1 MLTQIRRVSGSGKS
15 ARLSP
20 KGGKSFLGRCGERI
34 DGASRRMPGLIR
46 WALLGALFASVPAWA
61 QVAEERLDNGMRVV
75 VKVDRR
81 APVVVSQVWYRAGS
95 VDERNGTTGVAHVL
109 EHMMFKGTPE
119 VPAGEF
125 SKRIAAAGGR
135 ENAFTS
141 RDHTA
146 YFQTLRKDRLELALK
161 LEADRMA
168 NLVLSPQEFAKEI
181 EVVKEE
187 RRLRTE
193 DNAQARLYE
202 AMMAN
207 AFMAHPYR
215 RPVIGWMDDLKH
227 MTVADAREWYE
238 RWYAPN
244 NATLV
249 VAGDVDPAQVFAW
262 ARQYFGPIASR
273 SLPQRKPQAE
283 PGQAGERRV
292 TVKAPAKLPVVALA
306 WQVPRLADP
315 HQDWEPYALEILSGV
330 LDGHAS
336 ARLNQALVRDKRLA
350 TDVDAGYDPISRG
363 PALFMVDATPAE
375 GQGVAT
381 LEAALKAEI
390 TKVATEGVSEA
401 ELSRVKA
408 QVLAGQVYQ
417 QDSLFYQA
425 MLIGEWTTA
434 GLDYRDRQTRFERL
448 KAVTADQVKAVA
460 AKFFVDDHLTV
471 AVLDPQPL
479 PEGGNVTKRGFAGG
493 GHVR

>member
-1 MLTQIRRVSGSGKS
+1 MLTPMPMSRRLPLCLSGTLIAAACFGLPAQAEEVTTQVAKEVVKEASS
-15 ARLSP
+15 
-20 KGGKSFLGRCGERI
+20 
-34 DGASRRMPGLIR
+34 DGAR
-46 WALLGALFASVPAWA
+46 
-61 QVAEERLDNGMRVV
+61 VAEKVLANGMKVV

-95 VDERNGTTGVAHVL
+95 VDELNGTTGVAHVL
-109 EHMMFKGTPE
+109 EHMMFKGTAD

-146 YFQTLRKDRLELALK
+146 YFQTLQKDRLELALK

-168 NLVLSPQEFAKEI
+168 NLALSPQEFTKEI

-202 AMMAN
+202 ALMAN

-215 RPVIGWMDDLKH
+215 RPVIGWMNDLQN
-227 MTVADAREWYE
+227 MSVGDAKAWYE
-238 RWYAPN
+238 RWYTPN

-249 VAGDVDPAQVFAW
+249 VAGDVDPEQVFAW
-262 ARQYFGPIASR
+262 AGQYFGPIATR
-273 SLPQRKPQAE
+273 PLPERKPQLE
-283 PGQAGERRV
+283 PEQTGEKRV
-292 TVKAPAKLPVVALA
+292 VVKAPAKLPVVALA
-306 WQVPRLADP
+306 WHVPRLAAP
-315 HQDWEPYALEILSGV
+315 AKDWEPYALEILAGV
-330 LDGHAS
+330 LDGNAS
-336 ARLNQALVRDKRLA
+336 ARLNQSLVRDKQLA
-350 TDVDAGYDPISRG
+350 TEVDAGYDAVSRG

-375 GQGVAT
+375 GQSIGAV
-381 LEAALKAEI
+381 EAALKDEI
-390 TKVATEGVSEA
+390 AKVARDGVSDA

-408 QVLAGQVYQ
+408 QVLAGQIYQ

-448 KAVTADQVKAVA
+448 KSVTAEQVKSVA
-460 AKFFVDDHLTV
+460 GKFFNNDQLTV

-479 PEGGNVTKRGFAGG
+479 PKEPNPMQRGFAGG

>member
-1 MLTQIRRVSGSGKS
+1 MLT
-15 ARLSP
+15 LSP
-20 KGGKSFLGRCGERI
+20 L
-34 DGASRRMPGLIR
+34 SRRFTLRIAGAVLM
-46 WALLGALFASVPAWA
+46 ALSFSPLVH
-61 QVAEERLDNGMRVV
+61 AEEMEQVLANGMKVV

-95 VDERNGTTGVAHVL
+95 VDEYNGTTGVAHVL
-109 EHMMFKGTPE
+109 EHMMFKGTPD

-146 YFQTLRKDRLELALK
+146 YFQTLQKDRLELALK

-168 NLVLSPQEFAKEI
+168 NLALSAQEFAKEI

-193 DNAQARLYE
+193 DNAQAKLYE
-202 AMMAN
+202 ALMAN

-215 RPVIGWMDDLKH
+215 RPVIGWMDDLQH
-227 MTVADAREWYE
+227 MTVADAQEWYG

-249 VAGDVDPAQVFAW
+249 VAGDVDPQQVFAW
-262 ARQYFGPIASR
+262 TQQYFGGIASR
-273 SLPQRKPQAE
+273 PLPERKPQVE
-283 PGQAGERRV
+283 PEQMGERRV
-292 TVKAPAKLPVVALA
+292 IVKAPAKQPVVALA

-315 HQDWEPYALEILSGV
+315 AKDWEPYALEILAGV

-336 ARLNQALVRDKRLA
+336 ARLNQSLVRDKQLA
-350 TDVDAGYDPISRG
+350 TEVDAGYDSVSRG
-363 PALFMVDATPAE
+363 PALFMVDAAPVE
-375 GQGVAT
+375 GQTVAT

-390 TKVATEGVSEA
+390 AKVAKEGVSET

-408 QVLAGQVYQ
+408 QVLAGQIYQ

-460 AKFFVDDHLTV
+460 GKFFVDDHLTV

-479 PEGGNVTKRGFAGG
+479 PEGRNVLNRGFAGG

>member
-1 MLTQIRRVSGSGKS
+1 MGSYTSGDK
-15 ARLSP
+15 P
-20 KGGKSFLGRCGERI
+20 KL
-34 DGASRRMPGLIR
+34 PGIVM
-46 WALLGALFASVPAWA
+46 ALAMVMCAVVPAR
-61 QVAEERLDNGMRVV
+61 AEVVEKTLANGMKVV

-95 VDERNGTTGVAHVL
+95 MDEHNGTTGVAHVL
-109 EHMMFKGTPE
+109 EHMMFKGTRD

-146 YFQTLRKDRLELALK
+146 YFQTLQKDRLELALK

-193 DNAQARLYE
+193 DNAQARLSE
-202 AMMAN
+202 ALMAN

-215 RPVIGWMDDLKH
+215 RPVIGWMDDLRH
-227 MTVADAREWYE
+227 MTVEDARAWYE

-249 VAGDVDPAQVFAW
+249 VAGDVDPEQVFAW
-262 ARQYFGPIASR
+262 AQGYFGPIAPR
-273 SLPQRKPQAE
+273 PLPVRKPQAE
-283 PGQAGERRV
+283 PEQMGERRV
-292 TVKAPAKLPVVALA
+292 IVKAPAKQPVVALA
-306 WQVPRLADP
+306 WQVPRLTDP
-315 HQDWEPYALEILSGV
+315 SKDWEPYALEILAGV

-336 ARLNQALVRDKRLA
+336 ARLNQSLVREKQLA
-350 TDVDAGYDPISRG
+350 TEVDAGYDPVSRG
-363 PALFMVDATPAE
+363 PALFMVDATPSE
-375 GQGVAT
+375 GRSVAAV
-381 LEAALKAEI
+381 EAALKAEI
-390 TKVATEGVSEA
+390 ARVAQEGVSEA

-408 QVLAGQVYQ
+408 QVLAAQVFQ

-425 MLIGEWTTA
+425 MQIGEWTTA

-460 AKFFVDDHLTV
+460 GKYFVDDHLTV

-479 PEGGNVTKRGFAGG
+479 PEGGEVLKRGFSGG

>member
-1 MLTQIRRVSGSGKS
+1 MPVAQRIVLVLLMVLGLT
-15 ARLSP
+15 SP
-20 KGGKSFLGRCGERI
+20 VRAE
-34 DGASRRMPGLIR
+34 
-46 WALLGALFASVPAWA
+46 
-61 QVAEERLDNGMRVV
+61 VAEKVLDNGMKVV

-95 VDERNGTTGVAHVL
+95 MDERNGTTGVAHVL
-109 EHMMFKGTPE
+109 EHMMFKGTRD

-146 YFQTLRKDRLELALK
+146 YFQTLQKDRLELALK
-161 LEADRMA
+161 LEADRMV
-168 NLVLSPQEFAKEI
+168 NLVLSPEEFAKEI

-202 AMMAN
+202 ALMAN
-207 AFMAHPYR
+207 TFVAHPYR
-215 RPVIGWMDDLKH
+215 RPVIGWMDDLRH
-227 MTVADAREWYE
+227 MTVADARDWYE
-238 RWYAPN
+238 RWYSPG

-262 ARQYFGPIASR
+262 AKQYFGAIASR
-273 SLPQRKPQAE
+273 ATPERKPQAE
-283 PGQAGERRV
+283 PEQMGQRRV
-292 TVKAPAKLPVVALA
+292 IVKAPAKQPVVALA
-306 WQVPRLADP
+306 WQAPRLTDP
-315 HQDWEPYALEILSGV
+315 AKEWEPYALEILAGV

-336 ARLNQALVRDKRLA
+336 ARLNQSLVRDRHLA
-350 TDVDAGYDPISRG
+350 TQVDAGYDPISRG
-363 PALFMVDATPAE
+363 PALFMVDATPSE
-375 GQGVAT
+375 GHGVAAV
-381 LEAALKAEI
+381 EAALKEEI
-390 TKVATEGVSEA
+390 AKVAREGVSDA

-408 QVLAGQVYQ
+408 QVVAGQVYQ

-434 GLDYRDRQTRFERL
+434 GLDYRDRQTRLERL
-448 KAVTADQVKAVA
+448 KAVTAEQVKAVA
-460 AKFFVDDHLTV
+460 AKFFVDDRLTV
-471 AVLDPQPL
+471 AILDPQPL
-479 PEGGNVTKRGFAGG
+479 PDGRNAMNRGFAGG